1 MTNGQ
6 SSPAFGGN
14 GGDAYDFSLVSG
26 EHVVSALFKSGDWL
40 DSVTF
45 HTSNGRSFKIGGDG
59 GSNEKLVNIPQGSR
73 VVGVYGSTDSYL
85 KSLGLIVAHWLNQEI
100 IEIILS

>member
-6 SSPAFGGN
+6 SSPAIGGN
-14 GGDAYDFSLVSG
+14 GGGAYDFSLASG

-85 KSLGLIVAHWLNQEI
+85 KSLGLIVAH
-100 IEIILS
+100 